1 MLDYL
6 NILPEVLGLLATGG
20 WLVSRWRRRQES
32 EEHKA
37 KLAAMEAKITTT
49 LRDSETKYTREAL
62 EIYTDNVVKPLKDE
76 LKTIRENQI
85 RLQTAINLAPT
96 CRLFPDCVIVRR
108 LRSTADD
115 NHEDPKRSE
124 ELDGHDDFDSCAE
137 GGPGES

>member
-37 KLAAMEAKITTT
+37 KMAAMEAKIVST

-62 EIYTDNVVKPLKDE
+62 EIYTENVVKPLRDE
-76 LKTIRENQI
+76 LNTIRENQI
-85 RLQTAINLAPT
+85 RFQAAINLAPT
-96 CRLFPDCVIVRR
+96 CRLYPDCVIVRR
-108 LRSTADD
+108 LRSTQNTD
-115 NHEDPKRSE
+115 NHDTNTSED
-124 ELDGHDDFDSCAE
+124 LDRHSDFDPC
-137 GGPGES
+137 